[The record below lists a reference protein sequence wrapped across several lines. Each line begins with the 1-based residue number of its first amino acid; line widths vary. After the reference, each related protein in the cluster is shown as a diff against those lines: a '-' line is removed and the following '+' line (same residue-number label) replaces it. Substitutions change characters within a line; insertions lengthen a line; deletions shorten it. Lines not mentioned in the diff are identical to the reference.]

1 LADRQLLQAPT
12 VGIILFSLQKKFFD
26 MFELAL
32 SILVSYLIGSLN
44 SSLILGKINNYDVR
58 EHGSGNAG
66 ATNTYRM
73 HGRIHGTIVFCFDCF
88 KGFFA
93 IILAESLIL
102 SGLDNPLFD
111 IEIYLY
117 FSALSVVI
125 GHCYPLWFQFKGG
138 KGAATGLGI
147 FLYFEPFLV
156 APSLLVW
163 MLSLVVFRFV
173 GLATILAFASLPVF
187 VFLFERQSFVN
198 LIFFSLILGL
208 LILFTHRQN
217 INSMLKGTEH
227 RVSFSLKS
235 DAN

>member
-156 APSLLVW
+156 APSLLIW

-198 LIFFSLILGL
+198 LVFFSFILGL

>member
-1 LADRQLLQAPT
+1 
-12 VGIILFSLQKKFFD
+12 

-73 HGRIHGTIVFCFDCF
+73 HGRIHGTIVLCFDCF

-102 SGLDNPLFD
+102 SGLRNPLFD

-156 APSLLVW
+156 VPSLLVW

>member
-1 LADRQLLQAPT
+1 MTDRQLLQVPT

-156 APSLLVW
+156 VPSLLVW

-187 VFLFERQSFVN
+187 VFMFERQSFVN

-217 INSMLKGTEH
+217 IKSMLKGTEH
-227 RVSFSLKS
+227 RVLFSNKT
-235 DAN
+235 DAD

>member
-1 LADRQLLQAPT
+1 
-12 VGIILFSLQKKFFD
+12 

-102 SGLDNPLFD
+102 SGLHNPLFD

-163 MLSLVVFRFV
+163 ILSLVAFRFV
-173 GLATILAFASLPVF
+173 GLSTILAFGSVPLF
-187 VFLFERQSFVN
+187 VFYFESF
-198 LIFFSLILGL
+198 IARFFYLLVFSIILGL
-208 LILFTHRQN
+208 LIVFTHRQN
-217 INSMLKGTEH
+217 IDSMLKGTEH
-227 RVSFSLKS
+227 RVSLSPKS

>member
-156 APSLLVW
+156 APSLLIW

-187 VFLFERQSFVN
+187 VFLFERQSFVS

>member
-1 LADRQLLQAPT
+1 
-12 VGIILFSLQKKFFD
+12 

-156 APSLLVW
+156 APSLLIW

-187 VFLFERQSFVN
+187 VFLFERQSFVS

>member
-1 LADRQLLQAPT
+1 LADRQLWQAPT

-156 APSLLVW
+156 APSLLIW

-198 LIFFSLILGL
+198 LVFFSFILGL

>member
-1 LADRQLLQAPT
+1 
-12 VGIILFSLQKKFFD
+12 

-32 SILVSYLIGSLN
+32 SILVCYLFGSLN

-58 EHGSGNAG
+58 KHGSGNAG
-66 ATNTYRM
+66 ATNTFRM
-73 HGRIHGTIVFCFDCF
+73 YGKIQGSIVFCFDCI
-88 KGFFA
+88 KGFVA
-93 IILAESLIL
+93 IRLSESLIL
-102 SGLDNPLFD
+102 TELYNPIFHLDV
-111 IEIYLY
+111 YLY
-117 FSALSVVI
+117 FSALSVFI

-156 APSLLVW
+156 APSLLIW

-198 LIFFSLILGL
+198 LVFFSFILGL

>member
-1 LADRQLLQAPT
+1 LADRQLWQAPT

-102 SGLDNPLFD
+102 SGLHNPLFD

-156 APSLLVW
+156 VPSLLVW

-198 LIFFSLILGL
+198 LVFFSFILGL